1 MTRSAAARTGCGQ
14 LMESTPP
21 AFRKGMASI
30 WSGALTFGLV
40 NIPVSLAS
48 AVRAADKTSFR
59 MLHKE
64 DLTPIK
70 FERVCPL
77 DEEVVPWNEI
87 VKGYEYAK
95 GKFVVVTPEEL
106 AKVKTP
112 SSKAVEMTDFVKS
125 DEIDPRYFDT
135 PYYLVPQKGGEKPYA
150 LLREALARTDMVGI
164 GKLTLRQKEHLV
176 AVRPIGDALVLE
188 LMRFE
193 SELVAPEDIN
203 FPDAEKQNVRP
214 QELEMAEQLIGNLA
228 EPFDPSKYHD
238 EYEEKLQVLLKA
250 KLKGKKLPDD
260 DDDAKPEKTKVID
273 LVARLQESL
282 ASTSAKKRGAKK
294 PASTATAKK
303 RPTKATR
310 AKTTRKRRAS

>member
-1 MTRSAAARTGCGQ
+1 
-14 LMESTPP
+14 
-21 AFRKGMASI
+21 MASI
-30 WSGALTFGLV
+30 WTGALTFGLV

-48 AVRAADKTSFR
+48 AVRAAEKTSFR
-59 MLHKE
+59 QLDQD
-64 DLTPIK
+64 DLAPIK
-70 FERVCPL
+70 YERVSSV
-77 DEEVVPWNEI
+77 DGEIVPWKQI

-95 GKFVVVTPEEL
+95 GKYVVVTPEEL

-112 SSKAVEMTDFVKS
+112 SSKAVEMTDFVQA

-150 LLREALARTDMVGI
+150 LLREALSSTGMVGI

-193 SELVAPEDIN
+193 TELVPPSELN
-203 FPDAEKQNVRP
+203 FPDAEQQHLRP
-214 QELEMAEQLIGNLA
+214 QELAMAEQLIGNLA
-228 EPFDPSKYHD
+228 EPFEPSKYHD
-238 EYEEKLQVLLKA
+238 EYEDKLQALLKA

-260 DDDAKPEKTKVID
+260 DTGDAKPQKTNVID

-282 ASTSAKKRGAKK
+282 EASGSRKKRAGQRTATASAKKQPVR
-294 PASTATAKK
+294 
-303 RPTKATR
+303 ATR
-310 AKTTRKRRAS
+310 AKTARKRKAS

>member
-1 MTRSAAARTGCGQ
+1 
-14 LMESTPP
+14 
-21 AFRKGMASI
+21 MASI
-30 WSGALTFGLV
+30 WTGALSFGLV

-48 AVRAADKTSFR
+48 AVRAAEKTSFR

-70 FERVCPL
+70 YERVCPL

-87 VKGYEYAK
+87 VKGYEYSK
-95 GKFVVVTPEEL
+95 GKYVVVTSEEL

-112 SSKAVEMTDFVKS
+112 SSKAVEMMDFVKS
-125 DEIDPRYFDT
+125 DEIDSRYFDT

-150 LLREALARTDMVGI
+150 LLREALERTDMVGI

-176 AVRPIGDALVLE
+176 AVRPVGDALVLE

-193 SELVAPEDIN
+193 NELVEPEELR
-203 FPDAEKQNVRP
+203 FPDTGQQNVRP

-238 EYEEKLQVLLKA
+238 EYEEKLKALLKA

-260 DDDAKPEKTKVID
+260 EADEKPEKTKVID

-282 ASTSAKKRGAKK
+282 ASTAAKKRAPKEPAAKK
-294 PASTATAKK
+294 KT
-303 RPTKATR
+303 TR
-310 AKTTRKRRAS
+310 AKSARKRRAS

>member
-1 MTRSAAARTGCGQ
+1 
-14 LMESTPP
+14 
-21 AFRKGMASI
+21 MASI
-30 WSGALTFGLV
+30 WTGALSFGLV

-48 AVRAADKTSFR
+48 AVRAAEKTSFR

-70 FERVCPL
+70 YERVCPL

-87 VKGYEYAK
+87 VKGYEYSK
-95 GKFVVVTPEEL
+95 GKYVVVTSEEL

-112 SSKAVEMTDFVKS
+112 SSKAVEMMDFVKS
-125 DEIDPRYFDT
+125 DEIDSRYFDT

-150 LLREALARTDMVGI
+150 LLREALERTDMVGI

-176 AVRPIGDALVLE
+176 AVRPVGDALVLE

-193 SELVAPEDIN
+193 NELVEPEELR
-203 FPDAEKQNVRP
+203 FPDTGQQNVRP

-238 EYEEKLQVLLKA
+238 EYEEKLKALLKA

-260 DDDAKPEKTKVID
+260 EADEKPEKTKVID

-282 ASTSAKKRGAKK
+282 ASTAAKKRAPKEPAAKK
-294 PASTATAKK
+294 
-303 RPTKATR
+303 
-310 AKTTRKRRAS
+310 KTTREKSGCFRSV

>member
-1 MTRSAAARTGCGQ
+1 
-14 LMESTPP
+14 
-21 AFRKGMASI
+21 
-30 WSGALTFGLV
+30 V

-95 GKFVVVTPEEL
+95 GKYVVVTPEEL

-193 SELVAPEDIN
+193 TELVAPEDIN
-203 FPDAEKQNVRP
+203 FPDTQAQNVRP

-238 EYEEKLQVLLKA
+238 EYEEKLKILLKA
-250 KLKGKKLPDD
+250 KLKGKKLPDED
-260 DDDAKPEKTKVID
+260 DDEKPEKTKVID

-282 ASTSAKKRGAKK
+282 ASTSARKRGAKK
-294 PASTATAKK
+294 TSTTATAKK
-303 RPTKATR
+303 RV
-310 AKTTRKRRAS
+310 AKTTRAKSARKRKAS

>member
-1 MTRSAAARTGCGQ
+1 
-14 LMESTPP
+14 
-21 AFRKGMASI
+21 MASI
-30 WSGALTFGLV
+30 WTGALTFGLV

-48 AVRAADKTSFR
+48 AVRAAEKTSFR
-59 MLHKE
+59 QLHKE
-64 DLTPIK
+64 DMTPIK
-70 FERVCPL
+70 YERVCPS
-77 DEEVVPWNEI
+77 DGEVVPWNEI
-87 VKGYEYAK
+87 VKGYEYSK
-95 GKFVVVTPEEL
+95 GKYVVVTSEEL

-112 SSKAVEMTDFVKS
+112 SSKAVEMLDFVKS

-150 LLREALARTDMVGI
+150 LLREALQRTDMVGI

-193 SELVAPEDIN
+193 HELVEPEELR
-203 FPDAEKQNVRP
+203 FPDTAQQNVRP

-228 EPFDPSKYHD
+228 ETFDPSKYHD
-238 EYEEKLQVLLKA
+238 EYEEKLQALLKA

-260 DDDAKPEKTKVID
+260 EADEKPEKTKVID

-282 ASTSAKKRGAKK
+282 ASTAAKKRAPKDPAAKK
-294 PASTATAKK
+294 
-303 RPTKATR
+303 KATR
-310 AKTTRKRRAS
+310 AKSARKRRAS

>member
-1 MTRSAAARTGCGQ
+1 
-14 LMESTPP
+14 
-21 AFRKGMASI
+21 MASI
-30 WSGALTFGLV
+30 WTGALTFGLV

-48 AVRAADKTSFR
+48 AVRAAERTSFR

-70 FERVCPL
+70 FERVCPR

-87 VKGYEYAK
+87 VKGYEYTK
-95 GKFVVVTPEEL
+95 GKYVVVTPEEL
-106 AKVKTP
+106 ARVRTP

-150 LLREALARTDMVGI
+150 LLREALAKTDMVGI

-176 AVRPIGDALVLE
+176 AVRPMGDALVLE

-193 SELVAPEDIN
+193 TELVAPDDIN
-203 FPDAEKQNVRP
+203 FPDAAQQNVRP
-214 QELEMAEQLIGNLA
+214 QELAMAEQLIGNLA

-238 EYEEKLQVLLKA
+238 EYEEKLKTLLKA
-250 KLKGKKLPDD
+250 KLKGKKLPDEED
-260 DDDAKPEKTKVID
+260 DEKPEKTNVID

-282 ASTSAKKRGAKK
+282 ASTSARKRGTKKTTAAAAKK
-294 PASTATAKK
+294 TTAKG
-303 RPTKATR
+303 TR
-310 AKTTRKRRAS
+310 AKSARKRQAS

>member
-1 MTRSAAARTGCGQ
+1 
-14 LMESTPP
+14 
-21 AFRKGMASI
+21 MASI
-30 WSGALTFGLV
+30 WTGALTFGLV

-48 AVRAADKTSFR
+48 AVRAAEKTSFR
-59 MLHKE
+59 QLHKD

-70 FERVCPL
+70 YERVCPT
-77 DEEVVPWNEI
+77 DGEVVPWNEI

-95 GKFVVVTPEEL
+95 GKYVVVTPEEL

-112 SSKAVEMTDFVKS
+112 SSKAVEMMDFVKS

-150 LLREALARTDMVGI
+150 LLREALENTSMVGI

-188 LMRFE
+188 IMRFE
-193 SELVAPEDIN
+193 DELVAPEDLR
-203 FPDAEKQNVRP
+203 FPDAEEQKVRP
-214 QELEMAEQLIGNLA
+214 QEVAMAEQLIGNLA
-228 EPFDPSKYHD
+228 ESFDPSKYHD
-238 EYEEKLQVLLKA
+238 EYEEKLKTLLQA

-260 DDDAKPEKTKVID
+260 SDVEKPQKTAVID

-282 ASTSAKKRGAKK
+282 ASTA
-294 PASTATAKK
+294 AKK
-303 RPTKATR
+303 RPAKRPAEKKTATTR
-310 AKTTRKRRAS
+310 AKSARKRRAS

>member
-1 MTRSAAARTGCGQ
+1 
-14 LMESTPP
+14 
-21 AFRKGMASI
+21 MASI
-30 WSGALTFGLV
+30 WTGALTFGLV

-70 FERVCPL
+70 FERVCPK
-77 DEEVVPWNEI
+77 DGEVVPWNEI
-87 VKGYEYAK
+87 VKGYEYSK
-95 GKFVVVTPEEL
+95 EKFVVVTTEDF
-106 AKVKTP
+106 ARIKTP
-112 SSKAVEMTDFVKS
+112 SSKAVEMTDFVPA

-150 LLREALARTDMVGI
+150 LLREALAKTRMVGV

-193 SELVAPEDIN
+193 TELVEPETLH
-203 FPDAEKQNVRP
+203 FPDAEQQNVRP
-214 QELEMAEQLIGNLA
+214 QELAMAEQLISNLA
-228 EPFDPSKYHD
+228 ESFDPTKYHD
-238 EYEEKLQVLLKA
+238 EYEEKLQALLKA

-260 DDDAKPEKTKVID
+260 AEDEKPEKTNVID
-273 LVARLQESL
+273 LVARLQESIATTSGRKR
-282 ASTSAKKRGAKK
+282 ASKKATTAEAPKAAKKRA
-294 PASTATAKK
+294 ATKSV
-303 RPTKATR
+303 
-310 AKTTRKRRAS
+310 RKRRVS

>member
-1 MTRSAAARTGCGQ
+1 
-14 LMESTPP
+14 
-21 AFRKGMASI
+21 MASI
-30 WSGALTFGLV
+30 WTGALTFGLV

-48 AVRAADKTSFR
+48 AVRAAEKTSFR

-70 FERVCPL
+70 YERVCPL

-87 VKGYEYAK
+87 VKGYEYSK
-95 GKFVVVTPEEL
+95 GKYVVVTPEEL

-135 PYYLVPQKGGEKPYA
+135 PYYLVPQKGGEKAYA
-150 LLREALARTDMVGI
+150 LLREALANTDMVGI

-193 SELVAPEDIN
+193 HELVEPGEMN
-203 FPDAEKQNVRP
+203 FPDTDKQNVRP

-228 EPFDPSKYHD
+228 ESFEPSKYRD
-238 EYEEKLQVLLKA
+238 EYEEKLQALLKA
-250 KLKGKKLPDD
+250 KLKGKKLPDEPVE
-260 DDDAKPEKTKVID
+260 KPEKTKVID

-282 ASTSAKKRGAKK
+282 AESATRKRSGAKK
-294 PASTATAKK
+294 EPGAKK
-303 RPTKATR
+303 RPAR
-310 AKTTRKRRAS
+310 AKSARKRKVS

>member
-1 MTRSAAARTGCGQ
+1 
-14 LMESTPP
+14 
-21 AFRKGMASI
+21 MASI
-30 WSGALTFGLV
+30 WTGALTFGLV

-48 AVRAADKTSFR
+48 AVRAAEKTSFR
-59 MLHKE
+59 QLHKE

-70 FERVCPL
+70 YERVCPT
-77 DEEVVPWNEI
+77 DGEVVPWNEI

-95 GKFVVVTPEEL
+95 GKYVVVTPEEL

-112 SSKAVEMTDFVKS
+112 SSKAVEMMDFVKS

-150 LLREALARTDMVGI
+150 LLREALSSTGMVGI

-193 SELVAPEDIN
+193 NELVEPEELR
-203 FPDAEKQNVRP
+203 FPDTGQQNVRP

-228 EPFDPSKYHD
+228 ESFDPSKYHD
-238 EYEEKLQVLLKA
+238 EYEEKLKALLKA

-260 DDDAKPEKTKVID
+260 ESDEKPEKTKVID

-282 ASTSAKKRGAKK
+282 ASTSAKKRGTRKTSSK
-294 PASTATAKK
+294 TMAKK
-303 RPTKATR
+303 RAPASRTR
-310 AKTTRKRRAS
+310 SAKKRRAS